1 MAENRLSIAHIQI
14 IVDAGTDTVR
24 EDKFIIGRVSGHWFI
39 SDSDNIKCKHHLGR
53 HDLEIVGSILVD
65 SKYEV
70 EKLIE
75 RLESAQRNSRN
86 TLAQAY
92 QNNEV
97 AKTILGYSSL
107 IISQGNE
114 IENSSTDLQN
124 SAMTLLQKSGAIISS
139 ELQQKSQ
146 LLAAFQKQLM
156 RYLV

>member
-1 MAENRLSIAHIQI
+1 MAENRLSVAHIQI
-14 IVDAGTDTVR
+14 VVDAGTDTVR
-24 EDKFIIGRVSGHWFI
+24 EDKFVIGRISGHWFI
-39 SDSDNIKCKHHLGR
+39 SESNNFKCRRYLGKNE
-53 HDLEIVGSILVD
+53 LQVIGSILAE
-65 SKYEV
+65 SKSDV

-75 RLESAQRNSRN
+75 WLESAQHNSRY

-97 AKTILGYSSL
+97 AKAILGYSSM
-107 IISQGNE
+107 IISQDNE
-114 IENSSTDLQN
+114 IENSSNDLQN

-146 LLAAFQKQLM
+146 LLAAFQKQLS